1 MARTL
6 FSPLFPCSVIRTSG
20 ANQIVGMLFRCRVC
34 SVHPNKNVKL
44 FSLFQM
50 DPNTHVAGARAAN
63 LARGGI
69 QINPIAMKIL
79 YLFEILDIK

>member
-1 MARTL
+1 
-6 FSPLFPCSVIRTSG
+6 
-20 ANQIVGMLFRCRVC
+20 
-34 SVHPNKNVKL
+34 VHPNKNVKL